1 MHARIYFVVVI
12 FSIVIACFKDDKLES
27 LTHENDVLKK
37 SLRAY
42 VRPATSNPQD
52 LLFDP
57 FYEYRRTPALSAVG
71 MIRPAAYEL
80 NTGNPDGG
88 GTSREAALE
97 IRKQLTRSRREA
109 EAYLMM
115 IDALKGEINIKDAE
129 LHSLR
134 EDIVRYQSGI
144 ALLLD
149 SLSRKEQA
157 LERVLAQ
164 TQLQHGPDLQ
174 AKVRELSKNL
184 RIAEAEACYAA
195 ALRAEAAAHRIMFAP
210 ARKRESLL
218 EALEVYKKAFSLG
231 KQEAAKNISRLQGS
245 FNASIASN

>member
-12 FSIVIACFKDDKLES
+12 FSIVIACFKDDQLES

-42 VRPATSNPQD
+42 VRPATLNPQD

-57 FYEYRRTPALSAVG
+57 FYKYRQSAALSPAGAV
-71 MIRPAAYEL
+71 IPSYEP
-80 NTGNPDGG
+80 NGDKFADAGASQG
-88 GTSREAALE
+88 AALE

-149 SLSRKEQA
+149 SLTRKEQA
-157 LERVLAQ
+157 LEEVLAKSD
-164 TQLQHGPDLQ
+164 LPEGSDLQ
-174 AKVRELSKNL
+174 DKVQELSKNL
-184 RIAEAEACYAA
+184 RIAEAEACYAT
-195 ALRAEAAAHRIMFAP
+195 ALRAEAAAHKIMFAP

-231 KQEAAKNISRLQGS
+231 KQEASENISRLQRS
-245 FNASIASN
+245 LTSPVASN